1 MARREIV
8 LYFLLVSIT
17 ANIIL
22 SYYHYLITS
31 QNRKYLN
38 EIARI
43 NTYLDLYEKQI
54 ARLEKSIQEYNRN
67 VSDSNN

>member
-1 MARREIV
+1 MSY
-8 LYFLLVSIT
+8 LLLVSIT

-22 SYYHYLITS
+22 VYYHWLITS

-43 NTYLDLYEKQI
+43 NTYLDLYERQI
-54 ARLEKSIQEYNRN
+54 ARLEKSIQEYNN
-67 VSDSNN
+67 DVSN

>member
-1 MARREIV
+1 M

-22 SYYHYLITS
+22 GYYHYLITS